1 VPGEFKRRESVSIRN
16 ETRGSVMSQS
26 IKERDGEQTN
36 SQLEEKGPTQ
46 VDDDDEQGNKSQK
59 GGGQDR

>member
-1 VPGEFKRRESVSIRN
+1 
-16 ETRGSVMSQS
+16 MSQS